1 MDRADLDPPSALPGV
16 ASWRRGPIFY
26 GWVMLP
32 VAMIAQLATSPG
44 QSFAIAVFNQSFT
57 EALQLTEKQLTGA
70 FGLGTLLASFSL
82 PMFGALMDRW
92 GIRRAMSLVVLL
104 LGCTCLF
111 ASQVRGLAMLFTAFF
126 LLRMFGQGAL
136 SLMAV
141 NTLAM
146 WFRRRLGTATGIKS
160 VGCVLLMGLVPA
172 LVRGLIDSVGWR
184 WTYVILGCAVWML
197 MFPILATV
205 FRNRPEDLGQLPDGD
220 RDEQG
225 GTGASRTRA
234 SLDQASDFDLA
245 AAVRTRAY
253 WIMCFAQSAWAMI
266 GTALVFNIQKVF
278 LDRGLSVSS
287 ADSALGWMFV
297 CIASMQLLG
306 GLLSDRVGLNWLLA
320 TSVVGMS
327 GGVGLLLFGG
337 ATWLTGGYLLFGLSQ
352 GLMGSA
358 AGTLWARYFGRTHVG
373 KIRGS
378 VTTATIAGSALG
390 PFVMGLSFDSFGSYA
405 PSLWLFLSLYVPLV
419 IACLFATPPVIRRT
433 AGPEL
438 SAAA

>member
-1 MDRADLDPPSALPGV
+1 MDRVSPDPPPAV
-16 ASWRRGPIFY
+16 AGRPLGRRVPIFY

-57 EALQLTEKQLTGA
+57 DALQLTEKQLTGA

-82 PMFGALMDRW
+82 PLFGTLMDRW
-92 GIRRAMSLVVLL
+92 GIRRSMSLVVLL
-104 LGCTCLF
+104 LGCACLF
-111 ASQVRGLAMLFTAFF
+111 ASQVRGIGMLLGAFF
-126 LLRMFGQGAL
+126 LLRMLGQGAL

-146 WFRRRLGTATGIKS
+146 WFRRRLGTATGIMS

-184 WTYVILGCAVWML
+184 WTYVILGCAVWMM
-197 MFPILATV
+197 MFPLLATA
-205 FRNRPEDLGQLPDGD
+205 FRNRPEDLGQFPDGD
-220 RDEQG
+220 RGEHP
-225 GTGASRTRA
+225 TGADGARS
-234 SLDQASDFDLA
+234 SLEQAIDFDLA

-287 ADSALGWMFV
+287 ADSALGLMFV
-297 CIASMQLLG
+297 CIASMQLFG

-320 TSVVGMS
+320 ISVAGMS
-327 GGVGLLLFGG
+327 SGVATLLLGD
-337 ATWLTGGYLLFGLSQ
+337 ATWLTTGYLIFGLAQ

-405 PSLWLFLSLYVPLV
+405 PSLWLFLGLYVPLGF
-419 IACLFATPPVIRRT
+419 ACLFATPPQIRNPLR
-433 AGPEL
+433 PEL
-438 SAAA
+438 ITAA